1 MSLIKEYSM
10 IVPEDELA
18 EWTNKGWV
26 EDKSFT
32 DFEYYAEAG
41 ETMLLGTPAALLDIE
56 PDSLIGKTILGFTTH
71 LGSYGMGGPGFFGL
85 LMERDGAREYLVYA
99 VWASGQYITIDDRVI
114 ECHINYNEAYHPWI
128 SQWAGESEENQ
139 WDNLSGILKGSVITG
154 VSLTEN
160 ELRIEI
166 TSNAAAHLITFHKYK
181 DTLPPHGNGEPRK
194 PAFAE
199 GVIGESIVFCHE
211 NAVLHV

>member
-1 MSLIKEYSM
+1 MSLIKEYLM
-10 IVPEDELA
+10 IVPEEELA

-41 ETMLLGTPAALLDIE
+41 ETVLLGKPATLLDIE
-56 PDSLIGKTILGFTTH
+56 PDSLVGKTILDFSSH

-85 LMERDGAREYLVYA
+85 LMERDGAREYLVYT
-99 VWASGQYITIDDRVI
+99 VWASGEYITIDDRVI

-128 SQWAGESEENQ
+128 SQWAGESEKNQ
-139 WDNLSGILKGSVITG
+139 WDDLSGILKGSVITG
-154 VSLTEN
+154 VSLTED

-166 TSNAAAHLITFHKYK
+166 TSNAAAHSITFNKYK

-199 GVIGESIVFCHE
+199 GVIGTSIVFCHE
-211 NAVLHV
+211 YAVLHV

>member
-10 IVPEDELA
+10 IVPEEELA

-32 DFEYYAEAG
+32 DFHYYAEAG
-41 ETMLLGTPAALLDIE
+41 ETMLLGTPETLLDIE
-56 PDSLIGKTILGFTTH
+56 LDSLIGKTILDFSSH

-99 VWASGQYITIDDRVI
+99 VWASGQYMTIDNRVI

-128 SQWAGESEENQ
+128 SQWPGENDENQ
-139 WDNLSGILKGSVITG
+139 WDDLSGILKGSVITG
-154 VSLTEN
+154 VLLTED
-160 ELRIEI
+160 EFRIGI
-166 TSNAAAHLITFHKYK
+166 TSNAADHSIIFHRYK

-194 PAFAE
+194 PAFEE
-199 GVIGESIVFCHE
+199 GVIGTFIVFSQE

>member
-10 IVPEDELA
+10 IVPEEELV

-41 ETMLLGTPAALLDIE
+41 ETMLLGTPATLLDIE
-56 PDSLIGKTILGFTTH
+56 PDSLVGKTILDFSSH

-99 VWASGQYITIDDRVI
+99 VWASGEYITIDDRVI

-128 SQWAGESEENQ
+128 SQWAGESEENR
-139 WDNLSGILKGSVITG
+139 WDDLSGILKGSVITG
-154 VSLTEN
+154 VSLTED

-166 TSNAAAHLITFHKYK
+166 TSNTAAHSITFHKYK

-199 GVIGESIVFCHE
+199 GVIGTSIVFCHE
-211 NAVLHV
+211 YAVLHV